1 MAGGFFLR
9 LRYLVTG
16 LVCGALLGVGGLHV
30 FQKYHNVNV
39 FDELRVAATSVVFE
53 HIQSQNELVSAS
65 QEYNI
70 TERASSTN
78 KIPFTNVDIPFT
90 ENSYWY
96 RYVGTIKASV
106 NLQKA
111 EFKTQEGNKIEVTL
125 DKPTVSSNTPDM
137 EKSCVLEEHNNV
149 LNPISIEDVDNFR
162 KKCQEQSEAEA
173 IDGGLLQDAQK
184 NAEKD
189 IKKMITDALGDRY
202 DIGFKWREAKEG

>member
-9 LRYLVTG
+9 LRYLTMG
-16 LVCGALLGVGGLHV
+16 LVVGAFLGVGGLFM
-30 FQKYHNVNV
+30 FQQYHDVNV

-53 HIQSQNELVSAS
+53 HIQAQNELVSAS
-65 QEYNI
+65 QQYNI

-106 NLQKA
+106 NLAKA
-111 EFKTQEGNKIEVTL
+111 EFAADGNKVTVSI
-125 DKPTVSSNTPDM
+125 DKPAISSNTPDM

-162 KKCQEQSEAEA
+162 KKCMEQSEAEA
-173 IDGGLLQDAQK
+173 IEGGLLNEAQT

-189 IKKMITDALGDRY
+189 IKKMLTDSLGD
-202 DIGFKWREAKEG
+202 DCKVDFKWREA